1 MSAKFLTMLAGCLVL
16 AVPRW
21 VLAAEALQPPCAIT
35 ELINPGSPSLRFPAQ
50 LPQAPYLYA
59 LCDLLE
65 EAYFDTLLR
74 EQDLQF
80 QQQRIAT
87 EKDKLKQSERQLAD
101 RLFTMEGK
109 EIGARKK
116 HLEILAKTLQIGT
129 SPPFSEGEFWA
140 AWHREQERYLKLSSA
155 MNDEAVALNQQL
167 DEALSSEE
175 AKFQKDLAQQIR
187 TYRDRLLGRK
197 KL

>member
-1 MSAKFLTMLAGCLVL
+1 MSAKFLTILAGCLVL
-16 AVPRW
+16 PLPSF

-35 ELINPGSPSLRFPAQ
+35 ELISPGSPSLRFPTQ
-50 LPQAPYLYA
+50 LPQASYLYA

-65 EAYFDTLLR
+65 EAYFDALLR

-80 QQQRIAT
+80 QQQRLAT
-87 EKDKLKQSERQLAD
+87 EKEKLKQAERQLAD
-101 RLFTMEGK
+101 RLFAIEGK

-116 HLEILAKTLQIGT
+116 HLEALAKTLQIGT
-129 SPPFSEGEFWA
+129 SSPFPEGQFWA
-140 AWHREQERYLKLSSA
+140 AWHQEQERYLKLSAA

-167 DEALSSEE
+167 DEALTSEE
-175 AKFQKDLAQQIR
+175 VKVQKDLTLHIR